1 MKPLVCITVLLATA
15 KARGPPLHPA
25 LVTSCIA
32 EQLSSGL
39 DNVKTCLQC
48 FEAIEDPL
56 SEEGVT
62 AMKECSGVWL
72 RRDSEECAWE
82 LDNLV
87 TGDRQRM
94 EDVISCFT
102 DVRVVINAEQCLER
116 IGAEGEEADV
126 VQDLITGVLC
136 LQESETN
143 VTNILDILNH
153 EKAMAQETSLE
164 QGPSLTEEA
173 MVGNDQLVDE
183 DLADQMGSL
192 VYQRHCNIA
201 SASAEDPEQAEAAC
215 VECFEAV
222 THPDQVPRPQEYVA
236 SLASC
241 GAKHLAPEYDSCT
254 LLLNE
259 LAEGNGTD
267 DRNIGREIFLCFTR
281 VVDMAQI
288 QSCVTEMEIMEETEV
303 TTGSL
308 LDVMVCNERINDK
321 WVVDHININSTMM
334 KIEEEMETTTLQQ

>member
-1 MKPLVCITVLLATA
+1 MGRIIMKPLVCIAVLLATA
-15 KARGPPLHPA
+15 QARGPPLHPA

-32 EQLSSGL
+32 ERLSSGL

-62 AMKECSGVWL
+62 AMKECAG
-72 RRDSEECAWE
+72 E

-116 IGAEGEEADV
+116 IRAEEQETDV
-126 VQDLITGVLC
+126 VQDLIAGVLC

-143 VTNILDILNH
+143 GTNILDILNH
-153 EKAMAQETSLE
+153 EKATAQVTSLE
-164 QGPSLTEEA
+164 QGPSLNEEA

-222 THPDQVPRPQEYVA
+222 THP
-236 SLASC
+236 
-241 GAKHLAPEYDSCT
+241 
-254 LLLNE
+254 
-259 LAEGNGTD
+259 
-267 DRNIGREIFLCFTR
+267 
-281 VVDMAQI
+281 
-288 QSCVTEMEIMEETEV
+288 
-303 TTGSL
+303 
-308 LDVMVCNERINDK
+308 
-321 WVVDHININSTMM
+321 
-334 KIEEEMETTTLQQ
+334 

>member
-1 MKPLVCITVLLATA
+1 M
-15 KARGPPLHPA
+15 
-25 LVTSCIA
+25 
-32 EQLSSGL
+32 
-39 DNVKTCLQC
+39 
-48 FEAIEDPL
+48 
-56 SEEGVT
+56 
-62 AMKECSGVWL
+62 
-72 RRDSEECAWE
+72 
-82 LDNLV
+82 

-116 IGAEGEEADV
+116 IRAEEEETDV
-126 VQDLITGVLC
+126 IQDLITGVLC

-164 QGPSLTEEA
+164 QGGPSLTEEA
-173 MVGNDQLVDE
+173 MVGKNELVDE

-201 SASAEDPEQAEAAC
+201 SASAEDPDLAEAAC

-222 THPDQVPRPQEYVA
+222 THPDQVPGPQEYVA

-259 LAEGNGTD
+259 LAEVN
-267 DRNIGREIFLCFTR
+267 F
-281 VVDMAQI
+281 
-288 QSCVTEMEIMEETEV
+288 
-303 TTGSL
+303 
-308 LDVMVCNERINDK
+308 
-321 WVVDHININSTMM
+321 
-334 KIEEEMETTTLQQ
+334 

>member
-1 MKPLVCITVLLATA
+1 MMKPLACIAVLLGSVQA
-15 KARGPPLHPA
+15 LHPA

-39 DNVKTCLQC
+39 DNVKTCLEC

-56 SEEGVT
+56 SEEGVRT
-62 AMKECSGVWL
+62 MKECSGGWL

-87 TGDRQRM
+87 IGDRQRM

-116 IGAEGEEADV
+116 IRAEEEQTGV

-153 EKAMAQETSLE
+153 EKAMAQVTSLE
-164 QGPSLTEEA
+164 QGPSLTEASSNE
-173 MVGNDQLVDE
+173 QLVDE

-201 SASAEDPEQAEAAC
+201 SASAEDPDLAEAAC

-222 THPDQVPRPQEYVA
+222 THPDQVPGPQEYVA

-241 GAKHLAPEYDSCT
+241 GARHLAPEYDSCT
-254 LLLNE
+254 LLLSE

-281 VVDMAQI
+281 VVDLAQI
-288 QSCVTEMEIMEETEV
+288 QSCVTEIEITGETEV
-303 TTGSL
+303 TAGTL

-321 WVVDHININSTMM
+321 WVVDHININNTMIT
-334 KIEEEMETTTLQQ
+334 IEEELETTTLQQ